1 MGVVYQ
7 ARDAKLGRLVAL
19 KFLPQQWS
27 HDESAKQ
34 RFMREAQAASA
45 THHPNICTIH
55 DIETADDGQLF
66 IVMAFYEG
74 PTLKQRLEHGPMAVE
89 EALEIAT
96 QIADGLAKAHAQGVV
111 HRDIKPGNVM
121 LTEDGVRILDFGL
134 ATFVDALKLTAEN
147 ASFGTPAYM
156 SPEQVRGLPADARS
170 DVWAVGVVLYEM
182 LAGHVPFQGS
192 HAEAIAHAV
201 RHETPGS
208 LRADRPD
215 VPEEIE
221 QLVFRALH
229 KEPSVR
235 YQSGRALARALR
247 QFRGLSVPLDLR
259 TEPLPRVDAH
269 EQRGRRARFVRRRQ
283 VFAIVAALLLV
294 TAVAT
299 IWLLRPIERSVVAI
313 APVVNQTGRVELD
326 PYRLALTEIA
336 TARLAQSRDVR
347 PIPYRRV
354 LQALQ
359 RFARGDNGDITSRDA
374 VQSIAADAGVS
385 TIIVPTLLYD
395 SASGAWRAR
404 VEFRNVNTATNQ
416 HVAET
421 SPIVSSLSKDTVYEL
436 ASGVSAIVSEY
447 FVSAQTKARTSLGAI
462 VGGREGRLGA
472 ASLRTLDA
480 VEAFERGIRAYEA
493 LEYSDALEAFQS
505 AAGLDS
511 RHPLPPAWI
520 SRVARIQTQWDMA
533 REAGD
538 KAVSL
543 LAKTTPPADVLFAQA
558 VAAEARRDNDEAG
571 EKYRAL
577 STSIP
582 DEPFWLME
590 LAAFQDR
597 AGKTADAVA
606 SYHTLLERDQKMIRP
621 HLELCRL
628 YNSTRM
634 NESGLAR
641 QHGGQARDRYAAV
654 GNEVGEAL
662 ALLCLADI
670 LRVGS
675 PQDRTEARGL
685 AERASAML
693 EHAGARYNLARAFHY
708 MAITRARE
716 DPVGAIAA
724 WEQSLAIAEKVKNT
738 TLEATV
744 LVNLG
749 RASLELG
756 NRSQAA
762 EYYRRSS
769 RVNEARGDEQGAAYN
784 LANAGG
790 LLIGYGTQPD
800 EGLRDVQNALA
811 VVERI
816 DKNFEAFC
824 RRMIA
829 KYHRQ
834 IGRRAD
840 AERELRRAEA
850 IARERNLQ
858 DDLAEIAAELG
869 YLHMEFNDYE
879 RARTAF
885 QDAAEKDT
893 GAERIQTQIS
903 RARADLLLGDF
914 ASAQALL
921 TQVGTDIDAPRT
933 RRLIPLFHATRGL
946 LAYESGHIADARA
959 EFARAA
965 DVGSTDLIDEASV
978 EARAYAGWLDANAG
992 RLAAGKA
999 AITRSLDEA
1008 RRMRRVALEAR
1019 CRALLANVLLL
1030 ERRPADARAAVEAV
1044 SVADLG
1050 PELQAL
1056 LHDVRARVHFA
1067 IGDRGAAQR
1076 EIALRDQRVKELQ
1089 QLVTNPDNLARR
1101 ASIAALI
1108 SEHSVR

>member
-27 HDESAKQ
+27 HDESAKL
-34 RFMREAQAASA
+34 RFVREAQAASA

-96 QIADGLAKAHAQGVV
+96 QVADGLAKAHAQGVV
-111 HRDIKPGNVM
+111 HRDIKPGNVIV
-121 LTEDGVRILDFGL
+121 TEDGVRILDFGL
-134 ATFVDALKLTAEN
+134 ATFVDALKLTTEN

-170 DVWAVGVVLYEM
+170 DVWAVGVLLYEM

-201 RHETPGS
+201 RNETPRS
-208 LRADRPD
+208 LRAGRPD

-235 YQSGRALARALR
+235 YPSGRELARALR
-247 QFRGLSVPLDLR
+247 QVRGLSVPLDLR
-259 TEPLPRVDAH
+259 TEPLPGVDADQ
-269 EQRGRRARFVRRRQ
+269 QRSRRRGLVERRQ
-283 VFAIVAALLLV
+283 VVTIVSALLLV
-294 TAVAT
+294 IAVAAV
-299 IWLLRPIERSVVAI
+299 WLLRPIERSVVAI

-326 PYRLALTEIA
+326 TYRLALTEMA
-336 TARLAQSRDVR
+336 TARVAQSRDVR

-359 RFARGDNGDITSRDA
+359 RFSRGENGDITSRDA
-374 VQSIAADAGVS
+374 VQSIATDVGAP
-385 TIIVPTLLYD
+385 TIVIPTLLYD
-395 SASGAWRAR
+395 SPSGAWRAR
-404 VEFRNVNTATNQ
+404 VEFRNVNTATNL

-421 SPIVSSLSKDTVYEL
+421 APIVSTLSKDTVYEL
-436 ASGVSAIVSEY
+436 ANGVGAIVSDY
-447 FVSAQTKARTSLGAI
+447 FASVQTRVRTSLGSI
-462 VGGREGRLGA
+462 VGGREARLGA
-472 ASLRTLDA
+472 ASMRTLDA
-480 VEAFERGIRAYEA
+480 VEAFERGVRAYEA
-493 LEYSDALEAFQS
+493 LEYADALKAFQS

-543 LAKTTPPADVLFAQA
+543 LTATTTPSDVLFAQA

-577 STSIP
+577 SASVP

-606 SYHTLLERDQKMIRP
+606 SYHTLLERDPQMIRP

-654 GNEVGEAL
+654 GDEVGEAL
-662 ALLCLADI
+662 AFLCLADI

-675 PQDRTEARGL
+675 PQDRTEARRL
-685 AERASAML
+685 AERAGAML

-716 DPVGAIAA
+716 DPVDAITA
-724 WEQSLAIAEKVKNT
+724 WEHSLAIAEKAKNT

-749 RASLELG
+749 RAHLELG

-784 LANAGG
+784 LANAGA

-824 RRMIA
+824 LRMIA

-834 IGRRAD
+834 LGKRAD

-858 DDLAEIAAELG
+858 DDLVEISAELG
-869 YLHMEFNDYE
+869 YLYLEFNDYD

-885 QDAAEKDT
+885 KDAAKKDT
-893 GAERIQTQIS
+893 GADRIQTQIS
-903 RARADLLLGDF
+903 LARADLLLGDF

-921 TQVGTDIDAPRT
+921 TQVGTDIDGPRT

-946 LAYESGHIADARA
+946 LAYESGQIGVARS

-978 EARAYAGWLDANAG
+978 EARAYAGWLDARAG

-999 AITRSLDEA
+999 ALTSSLDEA
-1008 RRMRRVALEAR
+1008 QRMRRSALEAR

-1044 SVADLG
+1044 SLADLG
-1050 PELQAL
+1050 PELQASL
-1056 LHDVRARVHFA
+1056 YDVGARVRLA
-1067 IGDRGAAQR
+1067 VGDRESAQR
-1076 EIALRDQRVKELQ
+1076 EITLRDQRVKELQ
-1089 QLVTNPDNLARR
+1089 QLVANPDSLARR
-1101 ASIAALI
+1101 ASIVALT
-1108 SEHSVR
+1108 SDYSVR

>member
-27 HDESAKQ
+27 HDESAKL
-34 RFMREAQAASA
+34 RFVREAQAASA

-96 QIADGLAKAHAQGVV
+96 QVADGLAKAHAQGVV
-111 HRDIKPGNVM
+111 HRDIKPGNVIV
-121 LTEDGVRILDFGL
+121 TEDGVRILDFGL

-170 DVWAVGVVLYEM
+170 DVWAVGVLLYEM

-201 RHETPGS
+201 RNETPRS
-208 LRADRPD
+208 LRAGRPD

-235 YQSGRALARALR
+235 YPSGRELARALR
-247 QFRGLSVPLDLR
+247 QVRGLSVPLDLR
-259 TEPLPRVDAH
+259 TEPLPGVDADQ
-269 EQRGRRARFVRRRQ
+269 QRSRRRGLVQ
-283 VFAIVAALLLV
+283 RRKVVTIVSALLLV
-294 TAVAT
+294 IAVAAV
-299 IWLLRPIERSVVAI
+299 WLLRPIERSVVAI

-326 PYRLALTEIA
+326 TYRLALTEMA
-336 TARLAQSRDVR
+336 TARVAQSRDVR

-359 RFARGDNGDITSRDA
+359 RFSRGENGDITSRDA
-374 VQSIAADAGVS
+374 VQSIATDVGAP
-385 TIIVPTLLYD
+385 TIVIPTLLYD
-395 SASGAWRAR
+395 SPSGAWRAR
-404 VEFRNVNTATNQ
+404 VEFRNVNTATNL

-421 SPIVSSLSKDTVYEL
+421 APIVSTLSKDTVYEL
-436 ASGVSAIVSEY
+436 ANGVGAIVSDY
-447 FVSAQTKARTSLGAI
+447 FASVQTRVRTSLGSI
-462 VGGREGRLGA
+462 VGGREARLGA
-472 ASLRTLDA
+472 ASMRTLDA
-480 VEAFERGIRAYEA
+480 VEAFERGVRAYEA
-493 LEYSDALEAFQS
+493 LEYADALKAFQS

-543 LAKTTPPADVLFAQA
+543 LTATTAPSDVLFAQA

-577 STSIP
+577 SASVP

-606 SYHTLLERDQKMIRP
+606 SDHTLLERDPQMIRP

-654 GNEVGEAL
+654 GDEVGEAL
-662 ALLCLADI
+662 AFLCLADI

-675 PQDRTEARGL
+675 PQDRTEARRL
-685 AERASAML
+685 AERAGAML

-716 DPVGAIAA
+716 DPVGAITA
-724 WEQSLAIAEKVKNT
+724 WEHSLAIAEKAKNT

-749 RASLELG
+749 RAHLELG

-784 LANAGG
+784 LANAGA

-824 RRMIA
+824 LRMIA

-834 IGRRAD
+834 LGKRAD

-858 DDLAEIAAELG
+858 DDLVEISAELG
-869 YLHMEFNDYE
+869 YLYLEFNDYD

-885 QDAAEKDT
+885 KDAAEKDT
-893 GAERIQTQIS
+893 GADRIQTQIS
-903 RARADLLLGDF
+903 LARADLLLGDF

-921 TQVGTDIDAPRT
+921 TQVGTDIDGPRT

-946 LAYESGHIADARA
+946 LAYESGQIGVARS

-978 EARAYAGWLDANAG
+978 EARAYAGWLDARAG

-999 AITRSLDEA
+999 AITSSLDEA
-1008 RRMRRVALEAR
+1008 QRMRRSALEAR

-1044 SVADLG
+1044 SLADLG
-1050 PELQAL
+1050 PELQASL
-1056 LHDVRARVHFA
+1056 YDVGARVRLA
-1067 IGDRGAAQR
+1067 VGDRESAQR
-1076 EIALRDQRVKELQ
+1076 EITLRDQRVKELQ
-1089 QLVTNPDNLARR
+1089 QLVANPDSLARR
-1101 ASIAALI
+1101 ASIVALT
-1108 SEHSVR
+1108 SDYSVR